1 VFASVKKL
9 NDFLEGACL
18 DGGLRNTKKLLV
30 NVLGADDKTFT
41 AHFETKSCLKWLI
54 AQHSSYENEKIHWQ
68 NEVNEGVRQLRA
80 LAAHEFNYR
89 TRQLLAM
96 GIDDVDLLLSDSD
109 DEETA
114 DGEHA
119 YVKDV
124 RRELETAKARLEETT
139 DLLRECGK
147 ELLRV
152 EPDKAKH
159 QHIAP
164 PKLQVPD
171 HVEYSFGQMTYL
183 ELFEEIEKK
192 MKLSVIPDKPQITT
206 PHSPL
211 RALQLDVG
219 SSYFPRLWSDRKTVV
234 SSCPDI
240 CNLNWGPGIVVKEL
254 YPFAIG
260 WRPQVLGSICLTV
273 NGQVLCRMEDDT
285 VTITQVCPDKNI
297 VKVFISTNHVDKHC
311 LHFSIGVI
319 DDGGRAYIVEIQR
332 YTWIRHGEPK
342 YVLIPISDYMT
353 KQTDIDKMKNR
364 RADLEKTKL
373 GCETICYDIERH
385 LRLLGVND
393 VDLCLSDCDDQ
404 ETDDEEYDS
413 VMFLRRS
420 LQTNKVLLKEATDLL
435 LDCEREFDEA
445 EDMFIAPCDITSM
458 SLTGSESRSA
468 TIMVSSTEKVVLLN
482 YRAGMPAPLSKLS
495 RLKCTIFRGAT
506 KAISVACDLGVAFCI
521 DIHGNL
527 RSRQFPPHGDL
538 GAGLGRTVTPAC
550 PADEFH
556 EVTLGVH
563 GIGKI
568 CKAISSNRDYAL
580 ALSESGDVWE

>member
-1 VFASVKKL
+1 
-9 NDFLEGACL
+9 
-18 DGGLRNTKKLLV
+18 
-30 NVLGADDKTFT
+30 
-41 AHFETKSCLKWLI
+41 
-54 AQHSSYENEKIHWQ
+54 
-68 NEVNEGVRQLRA
+68 
-80 LAAHEFNYR
+80 
-89 TRQLLAM
+89 
-96 GIDDVDLLLSDSD
+96 
-109 DEETA
+109 
-114 DGEHA
+114 
-119 YVKDV
+119 
-124 RRELETAKARLEETT
+124 
-139 DLLRECGK
+139 
-147 ELLRV
+147 
-152 EPDKAKH
+152 
-159 QHIAP
+159 
-164 PKLQVPD
+164 
-171 HVEYSFGQMTYL
+171 
-183 ELFEEIEKK
+183 
-192 MKLSVIPDKPQITT
+192 
-206 PHSPL
+206 
-211 RALQLDVG
+211 
-219 SSYFPRLWSDRKTVV
+219 
-234 SSCPDI
+234 
-240 CNLNWGPGIVVKEL
+240 
-254 YPFAIG
+254 
-260 WRPQVLGSICLTV
+260 
-273 NGQVLCRMEDDT
+273 MEDDT

-319 DDGGRAYIVEIQR
+319 DDGGRAYIVEIH
-332 YTWIRHGEPK
+332 YYSPN
-342 YVLIPISDYMT
+342 VLIPISDYMT

-420 LQTNKVLLKEATDLL
+420 LQTNKVLLKEATDVL

-580 ALSESGDVWE
+580 ALSESGDVWGWGNGVNGCLGDSSMGTLHELPRMIISDKNVVQIATGEKQCVAQTADGRVLSAGISGMGRLDSQVTLGEQHSFLEMNNDAYMKSRQDGMTPSFLTTCCNHTCVIFAASSCIDEVSKFSVEVAQDRGPIEKSSLSLLEVNIRLTAAHRALLHSQSSLDVRHVLNRASFENVIDRVNTLICEMESITVPTPTPELASGGKAAKRRRAASSSKY